1 MLLIGYIIFIVVIYG
16 QLPPDIRS
24 MQARLFNE
32 DNSGYDILVASDAIG
47 MGLNLNIGRVI
58 FHTTVKRGRKVDGP
72 DNDVPNLYFVDPSNV
87 KQIAGRAGRRS
98 SQYKVGEVTAWQE
111 TDLAYIRGVMMW
123 DIPQIKAAG
132 LFPSIEQ
139 IEMFSEQLASV
150 NQESVNSP
158 LKSTASSEQDDL
170 VISDE
175 DAGEAEEV
183 PLKNNINATIDRPI
197 VSGAVPILPTNIQL
211 ASILDS
217 FIELSKLDGGNY
229 FMCNY
234 SDMVLVS
241 NWLHSIPLTLSE
253 R

>member
-1 MLLIGYIIFIVVIYG
+1 
-16 QLPPDIRS
+16 

-32 DNSGYDILVASDAIG
+32 ENSGYDILVASDAIG
-47 MGLNLNIGRVI
+47 MGLNLNIGRII
-58 FHTTVKRGRKVDGP
+58 FHTTVKRGRKSDGP
-72 DNDVPNLYFVDPSNV
+72 DSDVPNLYFVDPSNI

-98 SQYKVGEVTAWQE
+98 SQYAVGEVTAWQE

-139 IEMFSEQLASV
+139 IEMFSEQLASA
-150 NQESVNSP
+150 NQVPAATGTDSLDGSDSADEVIGDEEGAMSAAEPKESEENAV
-158 LKSTASSEQDDL
+158 A
-170 VISDE
+170 IS
-175 DAGEAEEV
+175 
-183 PLKNNINATIDRPI
+183 
-197 VSGAVPILPTNIQL
+197 PTNIQL
-211 ASILDS
+211 ASVLDS

-241 NWLHSIPLTLSE
+241 NWLHSVPLTLSE